1 MSNQRIWERRV
12 VAGLMDHLSEVDLGV
27 IESLEIE
34 VEGSTEHMEFA
45 HEPLSDVEAQRVR
58 RSFEAVAQ
66 RLGNL
71 YDRLGGTAGASVDEQ
86 DADPTED
93 EQDESISPVPAA
105 PAEAEEAEEPDEGD
119 DDALDDEI
127 VDQWAQHPAMSEVNA

>member
-27 IESLEIE
+27 IDSLEIE

-58 RSFEAVAQ
+58 RSFEAVVQ
-66 RLGNL
+66 RLGSL

-105 PAEAEEAEEPDEGD
+105 PAETEDPDEGD
-119 DDALDDEI
+119 DDDVLDEEI

>member
-34 VEGSTEHMEFA
+34 VEGFTEHMEFA

-58 RSFEAVAQ
+58 RSFEAVVQ

-86 DADPTED
+86 DADPTEY

-105 PAEAEEAEEPDEGD
+105 PAETEEPDEGDD

>member
-58 RSFEAVAQ
+58 RSFEAVVQ

-86 DADPTED
+86 DADPTEY

-105 PAEAEEAEEPDEGD
+105 PAETEEPDEGD
-119 DDALDDEI
+119 DGDALDDEI

>member
-34 VEGSTEHMEFA
+34 VEGFTEHMEFA

-105 PAEAEEAEEPDEGD
+105 PAETEEPDEGDD

>member
-58 RSFEAVAQ
+58 RSFEAVVQ

-86 DADPTED
+86 DADPTEY

-105 PAEAEEAEEPDEGD
+105 PAETEEPDEGDD

>member
-93 EQDESISPVPAA
+93 EQDESISPVPVA
-105 PAEAEEAEEPDEGD
+105 PAEAEEPDEGDD

>member
-27 IESLEIE
+27 IDSLEIE

-58 RSFEAVAQ
+58 RSFEAVVQ

-71 YDRLGGTAGASVDEQ
+71 YDRLGGTAGASADEQ
-86 DADPTED
+86 DVDPTED

-105 PAEAEEAEEPDEGD
+105 PAETEEPDEGD
-119 DDALDDEI
+119 DDDVLDEEI

>member
-58 RSFEAVAQ
+58 RSFEAVVQ

-105 PAEAEEAEEPDEGD
+105 PAEAEEAEESDEGD

>member
-27 IESLEIE
+27 IDSLEIE

-58 RSFEAVAQ
+58 RSFEAVVQ

-105 PAEAEEAEEPDEGD
+105 PAETEEPDEGD
-119 DDALDDEI
+119 DDDVLDEEI

>member
-58 RSFEAVAQ
+58 RSFEAVVH

-93 EQDESISPVPAA
+93 EQDESISPVPVA
-105 PAEAEEAEEPDEGD
+105 PAETEEPDEGD
-119 DDALDDEI
+119 DDDVLDEEI

>member
-58 RSFEAVAQ
+58 RSFEAVVQ

-105 PAEAEEAEEPDEGD
+105 PAEIEEPDEGD
-119 DDALDDEI
+119 GDDALDEEI

>member
-34 VEGSTEHMEFA
+34 VEGFTEHMEFA

-105 PAEAEEAEEPDEGD
+105 PAETEEPDEGD
-119 DDALDDEI
+119 DDDVLDEEI